1 MRTKKIDVTRRR
13 ILRRLQ
19 AVSAAMLAEV
29 LTLSTVTALAKALHG
44 KYENVKALKVE
55 CRRVAEIADCVRV
68 MCEDLEKDIERRADD
83 EAPPIGKALKFLF
96 AGLTEAGVVLDLC
109 TSEPFRAKVFSQMNI
124 DKLKAAASRL
134 IEGTQMLA
142 ASTVG
147 LSLQLQEQ
155 VSDATDEIKRM
166 QGKLE
171 NFVDAAGDEI
181 CSVIRS
187 SIAELGRRS
196 EPSARNSV
204 RNCSS

>member
-1 MRTKKIDVTRRR
+1 M
-13 ILRRLQ
+13 
-19 AVSAAMLAEV
+19 
-29 LTLSTVTALAKALHG
+29 
-44 KYENVKALKVE
+44 
-55 CRRVAEIADCVRV
+55 
-68 MCEDLEKDIERRADD
+68 
-83 EAPPIGKALKFLF
+83 
-96 AGLTEAGVVLDLC
+96 LDLC
-109 TSEPFRAKVFSQMNI
+109 ISEPFRAKVFSQMNI